1 MVMVWCMIRAVNS
14 TLCSRKDG
22 QAKSVIAIT
31 QSGIVARADLFSYFS
46 AKIAAMHRSI
56 LFLWLVFSLTL
67 QPLFGQSPITE
78 QLYETYERY
87 REPSLTKRRI
97 KHDDIQPLLQKLKSE
112 PGFEVRQVGTSIQ
125 GRSLNL
131 VSIGIGETDVFLWS
145 QMHGDEPTATMAI
158 FDILNFLASN
168 DFEVQK
174 LGLLS
179 RVRLH
184 FLPMLNPD
192 GAELFRRRNALGID
206 VNRDALRLQSP
217 EGRTLKAIRDS
228 LDADFGFNLHDQSR
242 YYNALRTDKTATISY
257 LAPAYDYAK
266 SVNTVRS
273 NAMKVIV
280 MMNRIIQKYAPGRVG
295 RYSDAFEPR
304 AFGDNLQKWG
314 TSTILIESGGY
325 PGDREKQEIRK
336 LNYVS
341 ILSAI
346 FAIADGSFTSARLSE
361 YNRIPWNDRKLF
373 DLKLENLNYPLLGNT
388 YRLDVGIHH
397 YEVDLSGH
405 EDFYFRS
412 QVADQGDLSTYFG
425 YTTLDCSDYTLQY
438 GRVYPRVF
446 TDLWDLSDLDF
457 AFLLRQGYTYFKV
470 ASAERNSTGI
480 RYPAIV
486 VPPDFEPSPPGGGT
500 LPTTFLL
507 NKDGQTVYA
516 VVNGFLLDLRQAL
529 EWDGNGLIQR

>member
-1 MVMVWCMIRAVNS
+1 MHRCLLPFIMVLLLTS
-14 TLCSRKDG
+14 
-22 QAKSVIAIT
+22 
-31 QSGIVARADLFSYFS
+31 QSGFS
-46 AKIAAMHRSI
+46 
-56 LFLWLVFSLTL
+56 
-67 QPLFGQSPITE
+67 QNPITE

-87 REPSLTKRRI
+87 REPSLTKRRV
-97 KHDDIQPLLQKLKSE
+97 KHDDIQPLLQKLKTE

-125 GRSLNL
+125 GRSLSL
-131 VSIGIGETDVFLWS
+131 VSVGVGEVDVFLWS

-158 FDILNFLASN
+158 FDILNFLTSK

-174 LGLLS
+174 QGLLS

-192 GAELFRRRNALGID
+192 GAELFQRRNALGID

-217 EGRTLKAIRDS
+217 EGRTLKAVRDS
-228 LDADFGFNLHDQSR
+228 LEADFGFNLHDQSR

-266 SVNTVRS
+266 SVNTVRA

-280 MMNRIIQKYAPGRVG
+280 MMNRIIQKYAPGQVG

-325 PGDREKQEIRK
+325 PNDREKQEIRK

-346 FAIADGSFTSARLSE
+346 FAIADGSFADAGLAE

-373 DLKLENLNYPLLGNT
+373 DLKLENLNYPLRGNT

-397 YEVDLSGH
+397 NEIDLPGH
-405 EDFYFRS
+405 DDFYFRS
-412 QVADQGDLSTYFG
+412 RVVDQGDLSTYFG
-425 YTTLDCSDYTLQY
+425 YTTLDCTDYTLQD
-438 GRVYPRVF
+438 GQVYPRV
-446 TDLWDLSDLDF
+446 LPDLSALSRLDF
-457 AFLLRQGYTYFKV
+457 SFLLRQGYTHFRV
-470 ASAERNSTGI
+470 ASTQNAGNET
-480 RYPAIV
+480 RYPVMV
-486 VPPDFEPSPPGGGT
+486 VSPEFKMEKPRDGVI
-500 LPTTFLL
+500 PTTFLL
-507 NKDGQTVYA
+507 AKAGKVEYA
-516 VVNGFLLDLRQAL
+516 VVNGFLLDLNQ
-529 EWDGNGLIQR
+529 EISWEGNGLILKQ